1 MTRPYVL
8 LSVAASV
15 DGYIDDTTDERLLVS
30 NDADFDRVDQVRAE
44 SDAILIGAETLRRDN
59 PRLLVKSEARRQAR
73 IDAGKPPNLLKVTV
87 TRTGDIDPAARMFHH
102 GIEAGPPVVYTTVAG
117 AEKIAGTLDGIA
129 DVVPVPDDVNF
140 WEAVLDD
147 LGDRGIVRLMIE
159 GGSHIHTVILSAG
172 LADELHY
179 AVGPMVVGDP
189 GAPRFLNAGSYPGG
203 STRRMHLVDVTQI
216 GDVALLRYQP
226 LKETG
231 R

>member
-8 LSVAASV
+8 LSVAASI

-59 PRLLVKSEARRQAR
+59 PRLLIKSETRRQAR
-73 IDAGKPPNLLKVTV
+73 VAAGKPANLLKVTV
-87 TRTGDIDPAARMFHH
+87 TRTGDIDPGARMFHH
-102 GIEAGPPVVYTTVAG
+102 GVEAGRPVVYTTPAG
-117 AEKIAGTLDGIA
+117 AEKIAGALDGIA
-129 DVVPVPDDVNF
+129 DVVPIGEDRNF

-147 LGDRGIVRLMIE
+147 LGDRGIGRLMIE
-159 GGSHIHTVILSAG
+159 GGSHIHTAILSAG

-189 GAPRFLNAGSYPGG
+189 AAPRFLNAGNYPGG
-203 STRRMHLVDVTQI
+203 STRRMRLIDVAQI
-216 GDVALLRYQP
+216 GDVALLRYRP
-226 LKETG
+226 KETQ